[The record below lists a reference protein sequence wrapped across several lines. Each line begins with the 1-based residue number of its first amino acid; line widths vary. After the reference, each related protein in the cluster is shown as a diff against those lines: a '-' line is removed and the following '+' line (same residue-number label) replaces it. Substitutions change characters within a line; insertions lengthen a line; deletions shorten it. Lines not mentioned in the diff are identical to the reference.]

1 MLPFLLYLLLSASLK
16 HVKRH
21 VQAAAGMQHLHLR
34 SHDGLKCVHPAEGGT
49 SHHLHASLHVSLLIA
64 PVGITEAVRKAVCGL
79 QPYQRVSRVLSAYKA
94 LHGHPHVVVYHAVRH
109 MPDFPEEPTVRLQE
123 GLRILVQEEVGRTV
137 VAVGHREYS
146 HVQLDAPA
154 VYGEIHLAPVKLTV
168 LSRLV
173 ALADEALLRLLRM
186 PQCGADVLADGRIA
200 DLEAGIAH
208 CRMDVARLHTELPV
222 TPLALLL
229 IVTKAYVDERTHL
242 VSEDCPLPLGHLVRG
257 LALQVGSKGLVPS
270 GLG

>member
-1 MLPFLLYLLLSASLK
+1 MGAHAAPCARGGML
-16 HVKRH
+16 
-21 VQAAAGMQHLHLR
+21 AAH
-34 SHDGLKCVHPAEGGT
+34 E
-49 SHHLHASLHVSLLIA
+49 
-64 PVGITEAVRKAVCGL
+64 
-79 QPYQRVSRVLSAYKA
+79 A

-146 HVQLDAPA
+146 HIQLDAPA

-200 DLEAGIAH
+200 DLETGIAH
-208 CRMDVARLHTELPV
+208 RRMNVARLHAELPV

-242 VSEDCPLPLGHLVRG
+242 VSEGCPVPLGHLVRG
-257 LALQVGSKGLVPS
+257 LALQVGSKGLIPS
-270 GLG
+270 GLGCKILLDVVLHSLAVNAKIPGYCANGTCLFVFADDVFSLNHTNHRFNCTCFIL